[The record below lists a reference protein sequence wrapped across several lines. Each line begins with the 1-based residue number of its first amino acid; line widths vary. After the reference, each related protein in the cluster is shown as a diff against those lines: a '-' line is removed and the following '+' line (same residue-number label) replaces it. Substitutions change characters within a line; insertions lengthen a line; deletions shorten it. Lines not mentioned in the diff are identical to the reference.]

1 LEQEESLNSFFDD
14 SDFEQSVEKSLGE
27 DVLDDDSALTL
38 SEEDGQ
44 NETFTEIDEQLDSFF
59 DFAEKVEDGEDIL
72 ASSLGEETKENRL
85 VAGEAVACQ
94 VSDDTQEEEV
104 VFELVEEGGQLSA
117 HESEL
122 EKTQFSSILAGEGND
137 EDAEELSENFVP
149 QPETAT
155 ASDTYGQLRTCVDS
169 LGIELDDKV
178 IMGLSEEIAHLHQN
192 LTDRPLE
199 KTFLQLLSTIT
210 RHIDQNRY
218 DSSTDAYALL
228 QSICSA
234 LTDLREDDLHYN
246 QGLLLTETAKVLK
259 WQEQILAEQAAK
271 NEAELTIGDS
281 LLTDQEDDRE
291 DLQGDFD
298 AAVQNYDEEPSAIRH
313 ERLSSGKDTKIL
325 TDDLRQEIS
334 VLRHTLQNEIAALRE
349 ELKGKYS

>member
-1 LEQEESLNSFFDD
+1 
-14 SDFEQSVEKSLGE
+14 VEKSLGE
-27 DVLDDDSALTL
+27 DVLDDDSAITL

-44 NETFTEIDEQLDSFF
+44 NETFTEIDEHLDSFF
-59 DFAEKVEDGEDIL
+59 DFAEKAEDVEEG
-72 ASSLGEETKENRL
+72 
-85 VAGEAVACQ
+85 VACQ
-94 VSDDTQEEEV
+94 VSDDIEEEEV
-104 VFELVEEGGQLSA
+104 VFELVEEREPLSDQ
-117 HESEL
+117 ESEF
-122 EKTQFSSILAGEGND
+122 EKTRFSSTLAGEGND
-137 EDAEELSENFVP
+137 EDTEKLSENSVP
-149 QPETAT
+149 HPETDT
-155 ASDTYGQLRTCVDS
+155 TSDAYGQLRTCVDS

-178 IMGLSEEIAHLHQN
+178 IMGLSEEIAHLHRN

-218 DSSTDAYALL
+218 DSSADAYVLL

-234 LTDLREDDLHYN
+234 LADLREDDLHHN

-259 WQEQILAEQAAK
+259 WQEEILAEQTAK
-271 NEAELTIGDS
+271 NEAELTIGDP
-281 LLTDQEDDRE
+281 LITDQE

-298 AAVQNYDEEPSAIRH
+298 ASVQSYEEEPTVIRH
-313 ERLSSGKDTKIL
+313 DRLSSGKDTKIL

-334 VLRHTLQNEIAALRE
+334 VLRHTLQNEISALRK